1 MNILFQIIGGLG
13 LFLILCS
20 FFLMQREKITN
31 KDLLYNIL
39 NSIGG
44 ILLGIYSVYYKAWF
58 SVILNVL
65 WVLVAVFYLYKNREK
80 IKGKVS

>member
-13 LFLILCS
+13 LFLILCA
-20 FFLMQREKITN
+20 FFFMQRGKITN

-39 NSIGG
+39 NSSGG
-44 ILLGIYSVYYKAWF
+44 VLLGTYSVYYKAWF

-65 WVLVAVFYLYKNREK
+65 WVLVAIFYLYKNKEK
-80 IKGKVS
+80 IRGKVS